1 MSSDKPSKNPYSRG
15 GAGNSGSGRS
25 SNGRSGQRKP
35 GQPGK
40 PGQSRAG
47 QGQPGK
53 SGQPGRLNQ
62 HRAAKGGKPGS
73 RKAAQGGAPGQRRA
87 GQGQPSRS
95 GQPGRPG
102 RPGQRRAGQGQPGKS
117 GQHRVGQRS
126 RVSQAGQPGR
136 PGARKPGQNRSA
148 QPGKRRA
155 AAGAVASQNKRPQKN
170 GPQRNGL
177 QKNGP
182 QTRMKK
188 DGSRSVGE
196 GKLKARTRKKRSWRD
211 KRTLRN
217 FFAGLAAVMAVM
229 IIVPL
234 VAFFTAYS
242 VTKVPE
248 PEELVNNQISYIMA
262 SDNNTELARIVPP
275 EGNRQNVKLDEVPM
289 AVRQAVLAAEDREF
303 YSNPGF
309 SVSGFARA
317 AVGQVLG
324 RDGAGGGSTI
334 TQQYVKNAL
343 VGDEFSLSRKAK
355 ELVISAKMA
364 REWSKDEILEAYLN
378 TIYFGRNAY
387 GISAAAHAYFD
398 KDVKELSPEEG
409 AVLAA
414 TIQAP
419 SGLDPWTNR
428 ERAESRWN
436 YVLDGMVGIGAMKEA
451 DRKNAVYPK
460 VKDPAETAESTQAA
474 GTNGLIKTKVIEEL
488 EQAGITEEQVNT
500 GGLKITTTIDPKM
513 QAEAVDEIHKKME
526 GQQKG
531 LRTAVVSVD
540 PKTGGVRSWYGGDDP
555 VGFDFAGAG
564 LQTGST
570 FKIFTLA
577 AYLDQGGSIYDQ
589 FDSSPVMTG
598 DAQVTNVGGASCGT
612 CSIAEALKQSLN
624 TSFIRLT
631 QSLKGGPQDVA
642 DMAHRLGVAEEL
654 PGVGKTLQEKNG
666 KPADGITL
674 GMYQSSPLDMATA
687 LATMTNGGVYHRPHF
702 VQKVENS
709 NGDVLLDNT
718 KDDGDR
724 VVSEEVANGV
734 IQAMQPIAAY
744 SNGNVLAGGRPSA
757 AKTGTAQLGDT
768 GENKDAWML
777 GSTPQ
782 LSTAVWVGTADGKPI
797 HNSYGGIMYGS
808 GLPAQI
814 WKGVLD
820 RQLADSEIEQFGTG
834 AAASSGSSGAYSGGG
849 GADTGADAGAGAAAG
864 AGTEGEAQTE
874 PESPAPAAPPSPQSP
889 QPAPRQPAPRGGNPP
904 ANNDLQD
911 LIDGF
916 LNQ

>member
-1 MSSDKPSKNPYSRG
+1 MSSDKPSKNPFSRG
-15 GAGNSGSGRS
+15 GAGNSGAGR
-25 SNGRSGQRKP
+25 GGQRKP
-35 GQPGK
+35 GQPGR
-40 PGQSRAG
+40 PRQGQS
-47 QGQPGK
+47 
-53 SGQPGRLNQ
+53 
-62 HRAAKGGKPGS
+62 GKPG
-73 RKAAQGGAPGQRRA
+73 
-87 GQGQPSRS
+87 
-95 GQPGRPG
+95 
-102 RPGQRRAGQGQPGKS
+102 
-117 GQHRVGQRS
+117 
-126 RVSQAGQPGR
+126 
-136 PGARKPGQNRSA
+136 KPG

-155 AAGAVASQNKRPQKN
+155 ANGNPASAKPTRGRPAQGQSGKPRKPGQPGKRRSAQGRPAQGQAAQGRPAKGGPAKGRPSQGKPSHGKPAQGRGTKPVKSGGSRRAGAAAGAGAGAAGAAASQRKRPQNNGQN
-170 GPQRNGL
+170 GPN
-177 QKNGP
+177 KNGP
-182 QTRMKK
+182 QTRVKK
-188 DGSRSVGE
+188 NGSRSVGD

-217 FFAGLAAVMAVM
+217 FFAGLAAVMAVL

-262 SDNNTELARIVPP
+262 SDNDTELARIVPP
-275 EGNRQNVKLDEVPM
+275 EGNRQNVKIDEVPM
-289 AVRQAVLAAEDREF
+289 PVRQAVLAAEDREF

-324 RDGAGGGSTI
+324 REGAGGGSTI

-387 GISAAAHAYFD
+387 GISAASHAYFD
-398 KDVKELSPEEG
+398 KDVKDLTPEEG

-428 ERAESRWN
+428 ERAEARWN
-436 YVLDGMVGIGAMKEA
+436 YVLDGMVSIDAMKES
-451 DRKNAVYPK
+451 DRRNAAYPD
-460 VKDPAETAESTQAA
+460 VKDPAETAESTQAV

-488 EQAGITEEQVNT
+488 ERAGITEEQVNT
-500 GGLKITTTIDPKM
+500 GGLKITTTIDAKM
-513 QAEAVDEIHKKME
+513 QADAVDEVHKKLE
-526 GQQKG
+526 GQQEG

-540 PKTGGVRSWYGGDDP
+540 PKTGGVRSWYGGDNP
-555 VGFDFAGAG
+555 VGFDFAGGG

-570 FKIFTLA
+570 FKIFALA

-598 DAQVTNVGGASCGT
+598 DAQVNNVGGASCGT

-654 PGVGKTLQEKNG
+654 PGVGKTLQEANG
-666 KPADGITL
+666 KPAEGITL

-687 LATMTNGGVYHRPHF
+687 LATLTNGGVYHRPHF

-718 KDDGDR
+718 NDDGDR

-744 SNGNVLAGGRPSA
+744 SNGNTLAGGRPSA
-757 AKTGTAQLGDT
+757 SKTGTAQLGDT
-768 GENKDAWML
+768 GENKDAWMI

-782 LSTAVWVGTADGKPI
+782 LSTAVWVGTAEGKPI

-820 RQLADSEIEQFGTG
+820 RQLEGKEVEQFGTG
-834 AAASSGSSGAYSGGG
+834 PAASGGG
-849 GADTGADAGAGAAAG
+849 GGGYVG
-864 AGTEGEAQTE
+864 GEAAQGSDEGAQEQPAE
-874 PESPAPAAPPSPQSP
+874 PESPEPASPPAPAP
-889 QPAPRQPAPRGGNPP
+889 QPEPQRPAPGGGNPP
-904 ANNDLQD
+904 QNNDLQD
-911 LIDGF
+911 LIDGI
-916 LNQ
+916 LNP

>member
-1 MSSDKPSKNPYSRG
+1 
-15 GAGNSGSGRS
+15 
-25 SNGRSGQRKP
+25 
-35 GQPGK
+35 
-40 PGQSRAG
+40 
-47 QGQPGK
+47 
-53 SGQPGRLNQ
+53 
-62 HRAAKGGKPGS
+62 
-73 RKAAQGGAPGQRRA
+73 
-87 GQGQPSRS
+87 
-95 GQPGRPG
+95 
-102 RPGQRRAGQGQPGKS
+102 
-117 GQHRVGQRS
+117 
-126 RVSQAGQPGR
+126 
-136 PGARKPGQNRSA
+136 
-148 QPGKRRA
+148 
-155 AAGAVASQNKRPQKN
+155 
-170 GPQRNGL
+170 
-177 QKNGP
+177 
-182 QTRMKK
+182 MKK
-188 DGSRSVGE
+188 NGSRSVGD

-289 AVRQAVLAAEDREF
+289 SVRQAVLAAEDREF

-324 RDGAGGGSTI
+324 REGAGGGSTI

-378 TIYFGRNAY
+378 TIYFGRNSY
-387 GISAAAHAYFD
+387 GISAASHAYFD
-398 KDVKELSPEEG
+398 KDVKDLTPEEG

-419 SGLDPWTNR
+419 SSLDPWTNR

-451 DRKNAVYPK
+451 DRRKAVYPK
-460 VKDPAETAESTQAA
+460 VKDPAETAENTQAV

-513 QAEAVDEIHKKME
+513 QADAVDEIHKKME
-526 GQQKG
+526 GQQQG
-531 LRTAVVSVD
+531 LRTAVASVD
-540 PKTGGVRSWYGGDDP
+540 PKTGGVRAWYGGDDP

-564 LQTGST
+564 LQSGST

-577 AYLDQGGSIYDQ
+577 AYLDQGGSLYDQ

-598 DAQVTNVGGASCGT
+598 DAQVNNDGGASCGT

-631 QSLKGGPQDVA
+631 QALKGGPQDVA
-642 DMAHRLGVAEEL
+642 DMAHRLGVAESL

-687 LATMTNGGVYHRPHF
+687 LATLTNGGIYHRPHF

-718 KDDGDR
+718 NDDGDR

-744 SNGNVLAGGRPSA
+744 SNGNSLAGGRPSA

-768 GENKDAWML
+768 GENKDAWMI

-782 LSTAVWVGTADGKPI
+782 LSTAVWVGTAEGKPI

-814 WKGVLD
+814 WKGVMD
-820 RQLADSEIEQFGTG
+820 RSLENTEIEQFNTG
-834 AAASSGSSGAYSGGG
+834 AAASSGYTGGYAGGG
-849 GADTGADAGAGAAAG
+849 NAGGAAG
-864 AGTEGEAQTE
+864 ADQPEEQE
-874 PESPAPAAPPSPQSP
+874 QESPAPASPASPPSPAP
-889 QPAPRQPAPRGGNPP
+889 APAPRQPAPQGGNRPP
-904 ANNDLQD
+904 NNDLQN
-911 LIDGF
+911 LLDGI
-916 LNQ
+916 LNP

>member
-1 MSSDKPSKNPYSRG
+1 MGD
-15 GAGNSGSGRS
+15 
-25 SNGRSGQRKP
+25 
-35 GQPGK
+35 
-40 PGQSRAG
+40 
-47 QGQPGK
+47 
-53 SGQPGRLNQ
+53 
-62 HRAAKGGKPGS
+62 
-73 RKAAQGGAPGQRRA
+73 
-87 GQGQPSRS
+87 
-95 GQPGRPG
+95 
-102 RPGQRRAGQGQPGKS
+102 
-117 GQHRVGQRS
+117 
-126 RVSQAGQPGR
+126 
-136 PGARKPGQNRSA
+136 
-148 QPGKRRA
+148 
-155 AAGAVASQNKRPQKN
+155 
-170 GPQRNGL
+170 
-177 QKNGP
+177 
-182 QTRMKK
+182 
-188 DGSRSVGE
+188 

-217 FFAGLAAVMAVM
+217 FFAGLAAVMAVL

-262 SDNNTELARIVPP
+262 SDSNTELARIVPP
-275 EGNRQNVKLDEVPM
+275 EGNRQNIKLDEVPM

-309 SVSGFARA
+309 SITGFGRA
-317 AVGQVLG
+317 AIGQVLG
-324 RDGAGGGSTI
+324 REGAGGGSTI

-343 VGDEFSLSRKAK
+343 VGDEFSLTRKAK

-387 GISAAAHAYFD
+387 GISAASNAYFGKEV
-398 KDVKELSPEEG
+398 KDLTPEEG

-419 SGLDPWTNR
+419 SSLDPWTNR

-436 YVLDGMVGIGAMKEA
+436 YVLDGMVSIDAMKEA
-451 DRKNAVYPK
+451 DRKKAAYPK
-460 VKDPAETAESTQAA
+460 VKDPAETAVNTQAS

-500 GGLKITTTIDPKM
+500 GGLKITTTIDAKM
-513 QAEAVDEIHKKME
+513 QADAVDEIHKKLE
-526 GQQKG
+526 GQQEN

-570 FKIFTLA
+570 FKILALA

-624 TSFIRLT
+624 TSFIRLS
-631 QSLKGGPQDVA
+631 QSLKDGPQDVA

-666 KPADGITL
+666 KPAEGITL

-687 LATMTNGGVYHRPHF
+687 LATLTNGGTYHRPHF
-702 VQKVENS
+702 VEKVENS

-718 KDDGDR
+718 NDDGDR

-782 LSTAVWVGTADGKPI
+782 LSTAVWVGTGDGKPI
-797 HNSYGGIMYGS
+797 HNSYGGVMYGA

-820 RQLADSEIEQFGTG
+820 RQLEGKEIEQFNTSA
-834 AAASSGSSGAYSGGG
+834 AAASGNSGGYVGGG
-849 GADTGADAGAGAAAG
+849 GAVQPQP
-864 AGTEGEAQTE
+864 EANVQEQAE
-874 PESPAPAAPPSPQSP
+874 PEAPESVQPG
-889 QPAPRQPAPRGGNPP
+889 PAPRPAPQRPAPQGGNPP
-904 ANNDLQD
+904 QNNDLQD
-911 LIDGF
+911 LIDGL
-916 LNQ
+916 LNP